1 MLDNTHVKDI
11 GAFRWGEVVQPLPW
25 PLILL
30 NRKTNSEDSPCSVL
44 ILVAVLS
51 GNTGFLRLS
60 G

>member
-51 GNTGFLRLS
+51 GNTGFL
-60 G
+60 